1 MSDTQHATIRADAW
15 DDYRTLAT
23 HVGVDVRQVTGTD
36 PWVATA
42 LLEDIWGTKP
52 VEAAL
57 LVALEHAGGYAVVAV
72 DASADAGDPSKATDE
87 RQVVGAAAGFF
98 ATPLGVALHSHV
110 AGVRPGLGR
119 PGIGRTMKLHQRAW
133 CLDRGVT
140 EVTWTFDPLVSRNAH
155 INIVRLGAQIDE
167 YLVDFYGNMPDGI
180 NAGQGSD
187 RALVRWRLNRPYLP
201 NGAELPTAHATASPV
216 LVAAPDGSPHSNP
229 APASAAVTL
238 AIPRDIEGLRV
249 TNPAQASAWRT
260 ALRDTMAPLL
270 GDGWRVTG
278 FEPHTGY
285 LVERPT
291 S

>member
-1 MSDTQHATIRADAW
+1 MSDTHNAAICADAW
-15 DDYRTLAT
+15 ADYRALTT
-23 HVGVDVRQVTGTD
+23 RVGVDVRQVTGTD

-42 LLEDIWGTKP
+42 LLEEIWGTKP

-57 LVALEHAGGYAVVAV
+57 LVALEHGGGYAVVAV
-72 DASADAGDPSKATDE
+72 DARAEPAADRPNTGE
-87 RQVVGAAAGFF
+87 HLVVGAAAGFF

-119 PGIGRTMKLHQRAW
+119 PGIGRALKLHQRAW

-187 RALVRWRLNRPYLP
+187 RALVRWHLDRPYVSDS
-201 NGAELPTAHATASPV
+201 AELPASHAGAAPV
-216 LVAAPDGSPHSNP
+216 LVVAPDGSPQANP
-229 APASAAVTL
+229 TSASAAVTL
-238 AIPRDIEGLRV
+238 AIPRDIEGLRA

-260 ALRDTMAPLL
+260 ALRDAMAPLL

-278 FEPHTGY
+278 FEPQTGY